1 LHRYLQVTVDPLH
14 LRRHPVF
21 IVQMSICKRGGKI
34 AMTWGFRKAAKN
46 RSGQFLLV
54 GAGALALF
62 TQTGALSLRAQ
73 SVSGTWKVI
82 PGIETNAVFLP
93 VGQDIA
99 VVSANDIW
107 QVGYATTG
115 HWDGSTCTAI
125 SPAGSAVSLSAVAG
139 VATTDVWAVGNAPD
153 ATDGLYNAVT
163 EHWDG
168 SAWSIVPA
176 PNGSTNPNGKT
187 ASQMVSVAAVSPNN
201 VWAVGWTSTS
211 VNFNSFQGTLIE
223 HWDGS
228 QWTVIPSPNVDGSFQ
243 NALTGIAVIDANDI
257 WAVGYTL
264 TGNYQTLTEHWD
276 GSQWSIVPSPNVG
289 DYGNGLSGVT
299 ALASND
305 VWAVGSSNN
314 YTNTLV
320 LHWDGSSWGVVSTP
334 ISSVYGQA
342 SSLGSI
348 SAVSPTDIWA
358 VGTNAFTY
366 YTGEGDANTTYYTLF
381 EHWDGSAWSIVP
393 GASTNGT
400 SAVGRLFGVAAVSTG
415 DVWAVGP
422 NLTERFTIP

>member
-1 LHRYLQVTVDPLH
+1 
-14 LRRHPVF
+14 
-21 IVQMSICKRGGKI
+21 
-34 AMTWGFRKAAKN
+34 MTWRVRKALKN
-46 RSGQFLLV
+46 RTEHFLLV
-54 GAGALALF
+54 SAGGLALF
-62 TQTGALSLRAQ
+62 TQTGASSLWAQ
-73 SVSGTWKVI
+73 SVPGTWKVV
-82 PGIETNAVFLP
+82 PGINTNAVFLP

-115 HWDGSTCTAI
+115 HWDGSTWTAI
-125 SPAGSAVSLSAVAG
+125 SPAGSAVSLSGVAAVA
-139 VATTDVWAVGNAPD
+139 TNDVWAVGYA
-153 ATDGLYNAVT
+153 GIFNAVT

-176 PNGSTNPNGKT
+176 PNGSTDPNAKT
-187 ASQMVSVAAVSPNN
+187 ASQLVSVAAVSSNN
-201 VWAVGWTSTS
+201 VWAVGWTDTFL
-211 VNFNSFQGTLIE
+211 NFNSFQGTLIE

-228 QWTVIPSPNVDGSFQ
+228 QWTAIPSPNVDGSSQ

-289 DYGNGLSGVT
+289 DYGNQLSGVT

-320 LHWDGSSWGVVSTP
+320 LHWDGSSWGVVSSP
-334 ISSVYGQA
+334 NSPVYGQA
-342 SSLGSI
+342 SFLASI

-366 YTGEGDANTTYYTLF
+366 YTGEDTNTIYYTLF

-393 GASTNGT
+393 GASTSGT

>member
-1 LHRYLQVTVDPLH
+1 
-14 LRRHPVF
+14 
-21 IVQMSICKRGGKI
+21 
-34 AMTWGFRKAAKN
+34 MTWRVRKAAKKPKG
-46 RSGQFLLV
+46 RLLLV
-54 GAGALALF
+54 SAGALALF
-62 TQTGALSLRAQ
+62 TQMGALSLWPQ

-82 PGIETNAVFLP
+82 PGIATRAAFLP
-93 VGQDIA
+93 LGQDIA

-115 HWDGSTCTAI
+115 HWDGSAWTAI
-125 SPAGSAVSLSAVAG
+125 SPSGSFVSLSGVAG
-139 VATTDVWAVGNAPD
+139 VATNDVWAVGNAPD
-153 ATDGLYNAVT
+153 ATHGENAVT
-163 EHWDG
+163 EHWNG

-176 PNGSTNPNGKT
+176 PNGSTNPNGLT
-187 ASQMVSVAAVSPNN
+187 ASQLVSVAAVSSNN
-201 VWAVGWTSTS
+201 VWAVGWTSTFF
-211 VNFNSFQGTLIE
+211 NFNSFQGTLIE

-228 QWTVIPSPNVDGSFQ
+228 QWTVIPSPNVNGSSQ

-289 DYGNGLSGVT
+289 DYGNQLSGVT

-320 LHWDGSSWGVVSTP
+320 LHWDGSSWGVVSSPKFSCIRST
-334 ISSVYGQA
+334 
-342 SSLGSI
+342 SSLASI

-400 SAVGRLFGVAAVSTG
+400 SAVGRLFGVAAASTG